1 MAGQGNLA
9 SGGYT
14 STRLDAGTGAMAA
27 ASAGGSAPPS
37 AGGMAAVLDNLD
49 PHAAE
54 RKNYIAQLCE
64 LTTKYSCVSPVL
76 DVDFETG
83 PTEQRLERCQQEL
96 DSIEYQSYGTQ
107 CWDEWVA
114 NAKCGIA
121 RTDYCPCSENDCN
134 LYLTNFDFGLPCM
147 QTKQALSACEQ
158 KYYTGGTSSGK
169 AGTCQY
175 NLGGGQGCNVAC
187 LDDPKNALSV
197 QCSGAANGAQSCSC
211 YDNGVFLGDIGQHAA
226 LGAYEFWYG
235 NDCAD
240 VAQHMADGECSDIL
254 NCCVSWT
261 YTPEGSSTPVDDCG
275 CTADP
280 KQAGYATCEAF
291 AAAGSGKVVD
301 SCWRYQPMPGT
312 FPLPGMGGS
321 TTMPE

>member
-1 MAGQGNLA
+1 LTSRELRLAAVLFAAALGTNALAGCGRVKEVLTSPDDGGSGAASSEGDLDGGTSMHGNDGTGGAGNHVTPGDPGMAGQGNLA

-107 CWDEWVA
+107 WDRPYGLLPLLGERLQPVLDELRLRPPVYA
-114 NAKCGIA
+114 NQAGA
-121 RTDYCPCSENDCN
+121 QRMRTEVLHRRD
-134 LYLTNFDFGLPCM
+134 
-147 QTKQALSACEQ
+147 EQ
-158 KYYTGGTSSGK
+158 RKGGD
-169 AGTCQY
+169 
-175 NLGGGQGCNVAC
+175 V
-187 LDDPKNALSV
+187 SV
-197 QCSGAANGAQSCSC
+197 QSG
-211 YDNGVFLGDIGQHAA
+211 
-226 LGAYEFWYG
+226 
-235 NDCAD
+235 
-240 VAQHMADGECSDIL
+240 
-254 NCCVSWT
+254 
-261 YTPEGSSTPVDDCG
+261 
-275 CTADP
+275 
-280 KQAGYATCEAF
+280 
-291 AAAGSGKVVD
+291 
-301 SCWRYQPMPGT
+301 RR
-312 FPLPGMGGS
+312 PGMQRGVPGRS
-321 TTMPE
+321 EERIERAMQRRGERRAELLLLRQRRLSG